1 MQTVDSLSPSALEL
15 ERMESVYFLL
25 IFAQNRR
32 TMEQFAQI
40 ISRELSIS
48 LVQAKNTLALMGEGC
63 TVPFISR
70 YRKEVTGGLDEVQIA
85 DVFNRSAELD
95 VLAKRKETILKTIA
109 EQGKLTPE
117 LEKEIAKTWDPNILE
132 DIYLPYKPKRKTRAT
147 IAKEKG
153 LEPLAEVIFAQ
164 RPGSIAQLA
173 KKYLGEH
180 VATEEEAI
188 EGAKDI
194 IAEWVNENTE
204 ARSKVRINFERT
216 AQLATKLVKGKE
228 EEGAKYQD
236 YFNFSEKLDKCP
248 SHRVLAVM
256 RAENEGILKV
266 SIDPDDETSEM
277 LLSRLLVRSGGESS
291 ALVKE
296 AVSDSYKRLMKPS
309 IEKEFYKLAKDKAD
323 AEAIKIFAENLRQ
336 LLLAAPVGAVRTL
349 ALDPG
354 YRTGCK
360 LVCLNEHGD
369 LLHNETIYPHPP
381 QSKEIDAARKINQLV
396 ESYQI
401 QAIAIGNGTAGRETE
416 AFIKRMKFYADV
428 KVFVVN
434 ESGASIYSASKV
446 AREEFPD
453 YDVTVRGAVSI
464 GRRLM
469 DPLAELVKIDPKSI
483 GVGQYQHDVDQ
494 TNLQQSLTQVVES
507 CVNMVGVDVNTAS
520 KHLLTYISGLGPQL
534 AENIVKFRSENG
546 EFSERKQL
554 LKVPRMGPKAYQQA
568 AGFLRI
574 RNGKNPLDN
583 SAVHPE
589 SYHIVEKMAKDKGV
603 KVSDLLNDKT
613 VRDSIQLDKYT
624 SAEVGLPTLTDIK
637 NELAKPGRD
646 PRQGIS
652 TFAFDDT
659 IKEFKDLKEGMV
671 LPGMVTN
678 LTNFGAFVD
687 IGVKE
692 NGLIHISNITTQ
704 FISSPADVLK
714 LNQQV
719 RVKIIAL
726 DHERKRIQLAM
737 KGIDQK

>member
-1 MQTVDSLSPSALEL
+1 
-15 ERMESVYFLL
+15 MEK
-25 IFAQNRR
+25 
-32 TMEQFAQI
+32 FAQI
-40 ISRELSIS
+40 ISKELSIS
-48 LVQAKNTLALMGEGC
+48 LVQAKNTLGLFSEGC

-70 YRKEVTGGLDEVQIA
+70 YRKEMTGGLDEVQIA
-85 DVFNRSAELD
+85 DIFTRNAELET
-95 VLAKRKETILKTIA
+95 LAKRKETIVKTIA
-109 EQGKLTPE
+109 EQGKLTAE
-117 LEKEIAKTWDPNILE
+117 LEKEIEKIWDPNILE

-153 LEPLAEVIFAQ
+153 LEPLAEIIFAQ
-164 RPGSIAQLA
+164 RPGSILPLVR
-173 KKYLGEH
+173 KYLGDQ

-194 IAEWVNENTE
+194 IAEWVNESAE

-236 YFNFSEKLDKCP
+236 YFSFNEKLDKCP

-256 RAENEGILKV
+256 RAENEGILKI

-277 LLSRLLVRSGGESS
+277 LLNRLLVRTGGESS

-309 IEKEFYKLAKDKAD
+309 IEKEFFKLAKDKAD
-323 AEAIKIFAENLRQ
+323 TEAIKIFAENLRQ
-336 LLLAAPVGAVRTL
+336 LLLAAPMGAVRTL

-354 YRTGCK
+354 YRSGCK

-381 QSKEIDAARKINQLV
+381 QNKALDAAKKINQLV

-416 AFIKRMKFYADV
+416 AFIKNMKFFSDV

-434 ESGASIYSASKV
+434 ENGASIYSASKV
-446 AREEFPD
+446 ARDEFPD

-494 TNLQQSLTQVVES
+494 ANLQQSLTLVVES

-534 AENIVKFRSENG
+534 AENIVKYRSENG
-546 EFSERKQL
+546 EFHERKAL

-589 SYHIVEKMAKDKGV
+589 TYHIVEKMAKDKGV
-603 KVSDLLNDKT
+603 KVNDLLNDKT

-624 SAEVGLPTLTDIK
+624 SADIGLPTLTDIK

-704 FISSPADVLK
+704 FISSPADALK

-726 DHERKRIQLAM
+726 DVERKRIQLAM

>member
-1 MQTVDSLSPSALEL
+1 
-15 ERMESVYFLL
+15 ME
-25 IFAQNRR
+25 N
-32 TMEQFAQI
+32 FAQI
-40 ISRELSIS
+40 ISRELSIAIG
-48 LVQAKNTLALMGEGC
+48 QAKNTLALFSEGC

-70 YRKEVTGGLDEVQIA
+70 YRKEMTGGLDEVQIA
-85 DVFNRSAELD
+85 DVFNRNAELEQ
-95 VLAKRKETILKTIA
+95 LAKRKETIIKTIS
-109 EQGKLTPE
+109 EQGKLTAQM
-117 LEKEIAKTWDPNILE
+117 EKEIAQTWDPNVLE
-132 DIYLPYKPKRKTRAT
+132 DIYLPYKPKRKTRAS

-153 LEPLAEVIFAQ
+153 LEPLAEIIFAQ
-164 RPGSIAQLA
+164 RPGNIAQLV
-173 KKYLGEH
+173 KQYLGEK
-180 VATEEEAI
+180 VGSETEAI

-194 IAEWVNENTE
+194 IAEWVNEHAE
-204 ARSKVRINFERT
+204 ARSRVRINFERT
-216 AQLATKLVKGKE
+216 GQLATKLVKGKE

-236 YFNFSEKLDKCP
+236 YFSFSEKLTKCP

-256 RAENEGILKV
+256 RAENEGILKIN
-266 SIDPDDETSEM
+266 IDPDDETSEI
-277 LLSRLLVRSGGESS
+277 LLTRLLVRQGGESS
-291 ALVKE
+291 TIVKE

-354 YRTGCK
+354 YRSGCK

-369 LLHNETIYPHPP
+369 LLHNETVYPHPP
-381 QSKEIDAARKINQLV
+381 QNKENDAAKKINQLV
-396 ESYQI
+396 ETYQI
-401 QAIAIGNGTAGRETE
+401 EAIAIGNGTAGRDTE
-416 AFIKRMKFYADV
+416 AFIKRMKFFADI
-428 KVFVVN
+428 KVYVVN

-446 AREEFPD
+446 ARDEFPD

-494 TNLQQSLTQVVES
+494 TNLQQTLTQVVES

-534 AENIVKFRSENG
+534 ADNIVKYRSENG

-554 LKVPRMGPKAYQQA
+554 LKVPRMGPKAYQQS

-589 SYHIVEKMAKDKGV
+589 TYHIVEKMAKDKAVNV
-603 KVSDLLNDKT
+603 KELLNNAT
-613 VRDSIQLDKYT
+613 LRDSILLDKYT
-624 SAEVGLPTLTDIK
+624 SAKVGMPTLTDIK

-659 IKEFKDLKEGMV
+659 IKEFKDLKEGMI

-704 FISSPADVLK
+704 FITSPADALK

-726 DHERKRIQLAM
+726 DIERKRIQLAM